1 MYDSFYKLNLQQ
13 KVEKPVGWAKRIQIK
28 LRKYLIRF
36 FLECGIKIL
45 AFYSY
50 KTCYYVIVS
59 IRIIYLDVLRVAKSL
74 AFEYQYFNTENV
86 DLFNWKIWKIEKN
99 YLFSKIIVLCK
110 KSETLQA
117 CVNVEVVKDVL

>member
-1 MYDSFYKLNLQQ
+1 M
-13 KVEKPVGWAKRIQIK
+13 
-28 LRKYLIRF
+28 
-36 FLECGIKIL
+36 

-50 KTCYYVIVS
+50 KTCYYVIVF

-99 YLFSKIIVLCK
+99 YLFSEILVLCK